1 MADDERSC
9 SGCQTICFWRWI
21 MPFKFEDWSG
31 QQKNNRLWPLG
42 SNGILKKNQFFP
54 RDWTMIIEDRLSNDD
69 LYKALTETVETLT
82 VTCFLGRR
90 LLSGKS
96 KCSADIDNLSF
107 YSSKRMNRWKDS
119 RTFVSPYNLK
129 RFPIFFFAFFSPN
142 TQSIK
147 NYSIL
152 NIHTC
157 WNHTFWKTYLINP
170 DPTVFC
176 DCGSIINASPHGQT
190 YAPTVYVLPPPPLR

>member
-1 MADDERSC
+1 
-9 SGCQTICFWRWI
+9 
-21 MPFKFEDWSG
+21 
-31 QQKNNRLWPLG
+31 
-42 SNGILKKNQFFP
+42 
-54 RDWTMIIEDRLSNDD
+54 MIVEDRLSNDD
-69 LYKALTETVETLT
+69 LYKARTETVETLT
-82 VTCFLGRR
+82 LTCFLGRR

-107 YSSKRMNRWKDS
+107 YSSKRMNRWKDFCF
-119 RTFVSPYNLK
+119 TLQFETVPN
-129 RFPIFFFAFFSPN
+129 FFFFAFFSHN

-190 YAPTVYVLPPPPLR
+190 YAPTAYVLPPPWDNSSAVTSQNCSVTVR